1 MNAKHL
7 TRKEPSALVPQ
18 YPSNF
23 SDTNHSPL
31 TSHYSLKHKPAFTL
45 AEVLITL
52 AIIGVVAAITMPT
65 LIQHFQKKSLET
77 QTQRFYSMMSQAVK
91 QYMADYGVDDLRNT
105 PLAGDNYEDNCDS
118 PEAIASIRD
127 FVTKYLKVAK
137 ECDHD
142 ANDCFAPEYHVW
154 DGSKLDDNFTTG
166 ANWDSRRDYV
176 LVDGSVIRIGYHW
189 YNEPIGLYVDV
200 NGKKGPNRVGYDLWF
215 MDIFWDG
222 IVDESG
228 AGPECRGREDSEW
241 CGYSS
246 LQEAREE
253 HFESNCKEENWYG
266 GCFGHFLNNNFKF
279 DY

>member
-1 MNAKHL
+1 MNAKYL
-7 TRKEPSALVPQ
+7 IRNDLSDLVPQ

-23 SDTNHSPL
+23 I
-31 TSHYSLKHKPAFTL
+31 LKKLAFTL

-52 AIIGVVAAITMPT
+52 AIIGVVAAMTMPT

-105 PLAGDNYEDNCDS
+105 PLAYDNYEYEGS

-127 FVTKYLKVAK
+127 FVTKYLKVVK

-142 ANDCFAPEYHVW
+142 ANDCFASEYQVW
-154 DGSKLDDNFTTG
+154 NGSKPDGENFTNFTTR
-166 ANWDSRRDYV
+166 ANWDRRRDYV
-176 LVDGSVIRIGYHW
+176 LADGSVIRIGY
-189 YNEPIGLYVDV
+189 NGPIALYVDV
-200 NGKKGPNRVGYDLWF
+200 NGKKGPNRVGYDLWY

-222 IVDESG
+222 VIDEYGVTPEFRSG
-228 AGPECRGREDSEW
+228 EEKIENWTPRE
-241 CGYSS
+241 YN
-246 LQEAREE
+246 
-253 HFESNCKEENWYG
+253 FESCKVGAYS
-266 GCFGHFLNNNFKF
+266 GCFGHFLENNFKF

>member
-1 MNAKHL
+1 MNAKYL
-7 TRKEPSALVPQ
+7 IRNDLSDLVPQ

-23 SDTNHSPL
+23 I
-31 TSHYSLKHKPAFTL
+31 LKKLAFTL

-52 AIIGVVAAITMPT
+52 AIIGVVAAMTMPS

-91 QYMADYGVDDLRNT
+91 QYMADYGVDDLRHT
-105 PLAGDNYEDNCDS
+105 PLASDNYEGSYDDNS
-118 PEAIASIRD
+118 NYTPANGEIESIRD
-127 FVTKYLKVAK
+127 FVTKYLKVVK

-142 ANDCFAPEYHVW
+142 ANDCFAPEYQMW
-154 DGSKLDDNFTTG
+154 NGSKPDGENSYNFTTE
-166 ANWDSRRDYV
+166 ANIGSRRDYV
-176 LVDGSVIRIGYHW
+176 LADGSVIRIGYGF
-189 YNEPIGLYVDV
+189 NLPFELYVDV

-222 IVDESG
+222 VVDESG
-228 AGPECRGREDSEW
+228 ATPECRGRGDAAR
-241 CGYSS
+241 CNYSS
-246 LQEAREE
+246 LQEAREDR
-253 HFESNCKEENWYG
+253 FSGNISSCKDGSYG